1 MCVDTLADVSQRS
14 PAREEL
20 GNDPNDGCAEKT
32 QAPSTGISFGLK
44 TEIFSGL
51 AYLSHVSIE
60 NGHRKRIFKNAGHFR
75 KLRFAVLVWMDE
87 NGSM

>member
-14 PAREEL
+14 PAREKL
-20 GNDPNDGCAEKT
+20 GNDPNNGCAEKT

-44 TEIFSGL
+44 TEIFFPGGL
-51 AYLSHVSIE
+51 PFTCI
-60 NGHRKRIFKNAGHFR
+60 KNAGHFR